1 MPTEGHSRLRVLLI
15 DGPEGAR
22 LVLQEL
28 AATRYQIIAER
39 VDTLDAM
46 TLALGRHAWDLVIA
60 EYTTPKFSGNA
71 AVALLRDY
79 DEETPFIFVSR
90 ASGEEAAVAAMK
102 SGAQD
107 YILKDR
113 LWRLAPA
120 VESELR
126 SAAVRRS
133 RKQADARL
141 AYLAYHDALTDLP
154 NRVLLDDRLQQ
165 GLVAAERSKQ
175 TLSFLLLDLDRFK
188 LVNDSLGHAA
198 GDQVLQEIDRRL
210 RGLLREVDTVAR
222 LGGDEFALVL
232 PQTEREG
239 AERTARKVLD
249 EVRRPLWLSGQRL
262 AVSASI
268 GIVSFPEHG
277 LTAADLMQRADVA
290 MYVAK
295 RSPNGRA
302 VHVYQRND
310 SPHSPML
317 SS

>member
-1 MPTEGHSRLRVLLI
+1 VPTEGDARLRVLLI
-15 DGPEGAR
+15 DGPEGAH
-22 LVLQEL
+22 LILKEL
-28 AATRYQIIAER
+28 AATRLQIVAER

-46 TLALGRHAWDLVIA
+46 ALALGRQRWDLVIA
-60 EYTTPKFSGNA
+60 EYTMPKFSGNA
-71 AVALLRDY
+71 AVALLREY
-79 DEETPFIFVSR
+79 DEKTPFIFVSR

-126 SAAVRRS
+126 SAASRRS

-165 GLVAAERSKQ
+165 GLLAAERSKQ
-175 TLSFLLLDLDRFK
+175 TLSYLLLDLDRFK

-198 GDQVLQEIDRRL
+198 GDQVLQEIARRL
-210 RGLLREVDTVAR
+210 RGLLRDVDTVAR

-232 PQTEREG
+232 PQTERRG
-239 AERTARKVLD
+239 AELTAAKVLI
-249 EVRRPLWLSGQRL
+249 EVRRPIWLSGQRL
-262 AVSASI
+262 AISASI
-268 GIVSFPEHG
+268 GVVSFPEHG
-277 LTAADLMQRADVA
+277 STAADLMQRADVA

-295 RSPNGRA
+295 RRRSGPA
-302 VHVYQRND
+302 VHVYERDDSLRN
-310 SPHSPML
+310 PML